1 LSPANQYKKLEN
13 KLAFEVSRFFRSA
26 GRSVYSFFS
35 KIVQTGKQRFTIM
48 LIPHSEKKIFNFKLS
63 LFSLI
68 FLCILLVGV
77 LGTFLVYTTQ
87 FTGISK
93 LLTTKAAS
101 LESTEASLE
110 AIRDELF
117 NLKKTATKFFNE
129 LSVTNEALGFDGL
142 EDERLA
148 SAEGDISSFFAI
160 QEHDESLMR
169 ELADLKNLADSML
182 NSIDTLKDISKLQ
195 ESTRKLLAD
204 LPTFWPVQGHIRLTN
219 FFGFAEHPVTK
230 LTYLHKGVDIAKSPH
245 VPVHAAAN
253 GKVLEKKY
261 DKGGFG
267 HYVVIRHKAGF
278 YTKYGHLGEVAV
290 KEGDTVVQGQ
300 QIGTMGNT
308 GLSTGY
314 HLHFE
319 VRLGS
324 QVRDP
329 LIYLRMRD
337 SVNPGLGSN

>member
-1 LSPANQYKKLEN
+1 
-13 KLAFEVSRFFRSA
+13 
-26 GRSVYSFFS
+26 
-35 KIVQTGKQRFTIM
+35 M

-63 LFSLI
+63 LFALV
-68 FLCILLVGV
+68 FLGLLLVGV
-77 LGTFLVYTTQ
+77 LGTFLVYTTR
-87 FTGISK
+87 FTGLSN
-93 LLTTKAAS
+93 LLTTKAES
-101 LESTEASLE
+101 LENSEASLE

-117 NLKKTATKFFNE
+117 NLKQTASKFFNE
-129 LSVTNEALGFDGL
+129 LSATNNSLGF
-142 EDERLA
+142 EDPDAERIA

-160 QEHDESLMR
+160 QEHDESLIR
-169 ELADLKNLADSML
+169 ELADLRNLADSML

-195 ESTRKLLAD
+195 ESTRELLAD
-204 LPTFWPVQGHIRLTN
+204 LPTYWPVRGHIRLTN
-219 FFGFAEHPVTK
+219 YFGFAEHPITK
-230 LTYLHKGVDIAKSPH
+230 LTYLHKGIDIAKSPG
-245 VPVHAAAN
+245 VPVYAAAN
-253 GKVLEKKY
+253 GKVLEKKF

-267 HYVVIRHKAGF
+267 NYVIIRHKAGF
-278 YTKYGHLGEVAV
+278 YTKYGHLGDVLI

-308 GLSTGY
+308 GLSTGF

-337 SVNPGLGSN
+337 SVNPGLGSG

>member
-1 LSPANQYKKLEN
+1 
-13 KLAFEVSRFFRSA
+13 
-26 GRSVYSFFS
+26 
-35 KIVQTGKQRFTIM
+35 M

-93 LLTTKAAS
+93 LLSTKAAS
-101 LESTEASLE
+101 LESSEASLE

-129 LSVTNEALGFDGL
+129 LSATNDSLGFVDP
-142 EDERLA
+142 EAESMA
-148 SAEGDISSFFAI
+148 SAAGDISSFFAI

-169 ELADLKNLADSML
+169 ELADLRNLADSML

-195 ESTRKLLAD
+195 DSTRKLLAD
-204 LPTFWPVQGHIRLTN
+204 LPTYWPVQGHIRLTN
-219 FFGFAEHPVTK
+219 YFGFAEHPMTS
-230 LTYLHKGVDIAKSPH
+230 LTYLHKGIDIAKSPH
-245 VPVHAAAN
+245 VPVYAAAN

-267 HYVVIRHKAGF
+267 HYVIIRHKAGF
-278 YTKYGHLGEVAV
+278 STKYGHLAEVNV

-300 QIGTMGNT
+300 QIGLMGNT
-308 GLSTGY
+308 GLSTGF

-337 SVNPGLGSN
+337 SVNPGIGSN